1 MHYFY
6 AVVLTIL
13 GLVNKLYCVET
24 LPNVTIQNLWPTSAR
39 AKLEIFP
46 QFVTGIE
53 PKLILRGNNE
63 SLNMTCTAVY
73 HNPDKNDISLSYDVD
88 WKVPSHVKD
97 NPSSKI
103 ISGQNK
109 NIAWL
114 WFERLSEYD
123 AGNYICNAVSTSK
136 SVVPPF
142 MSSEIRLSV
151 KSSKNKPTFC
161 GKQWFKCHLSTH
173 CIMQRYVCDGKAD
186 CDQGEDENPD
196 ACGPNPCFG
205 KVHCEGRCIPPEWC
219 CDYRNCNGTYGLRPW
234 PPEPH
239 EISYVQTAFYTVI
252 GCAMAFMF
260 IVTILVI
267 AICRVQIKRAMNSRW
282 TQQNRTNCTRRRTV
296 PIGMPMYDL
305 DVYLNRAADN
315 YPRGVSIMY
324 NINSGVQFVGRPM
337 EPPPY
342 SEVIASPPREG
353 PPPPYVSCENLIEQT
368 TTIGVASESTTA
380 SQSESTEA
388 PTCGTIPPQ
397 VSNDLRDESSGFSG
411 MVITSRSIPGPQ
423 VPTLSHIS
431 TNSAAADLDSR
442 PRLALPQSF
451 DLEYVET
458 DALLSENSNITITS
472 PKETLWKSYGR
483 PGGAKTRWQ
492 DQSPDKR
499 WFNRKS
505 GKSAESSPLKNK
517 DLSLAD
523 AENEGVFLDTD
534 QHEVRIDLCQEQGP
548 STSAHDNEQTSIS
561 RGSHVANKKANESRE
576 DVGFSGVNNPS
587 GLVTRSLAF
596 PCQPSQHQNT
606 ITDTHTQKNESS
618 TSVSTALLPSSD
630 HQTETNGQMS
640 ASEPLVLPLRESFI
654 GVQKNS

>member
-1 MHYFY
+1 MHYFD

-13 GLVNKLYCVET
+13 GLVNNLHCVEI
-24 LPNVTIQNLWPTSAR
+24 LPNVTNLWPTSAR
-39 AKLEIFP
+39 AKLEISP

-63 SLNMTCTAVY
+63 SLNMTCTAV
-73 HNPDKNDISLSYDVD
+73 HQNPEKSDTSLDYVVD
-88 WKVPSHVKD
+88 WKVPSHVRG

-103 ISGQNK
+103 TTGQDT

-114 WFERLSEYD
+114 WFEHLSEYD
-123 AGNYICNAVSTSK
+123 AGDYICNAVTTSK
-136 SVVPPF
+136 AVVPPF
-142 MSSEIRLSV
+142 MSNEIRLSV
-151 KSSKNKPTFC
+151 KSSKSKPTFC
-161 GKQWFKCHLSTH
+161 GKQWFKCHSSTI

-186 CDQGEDENPD
+186 CLEGEDENPE
-196 ACGPNPCFG
+196 ACGPDPCFG

-219 CDYRNCNGTYGLRPW
+219 CDHRNCSGTYGLRPW
-234 PPEPH
+234 PPETH

-282 TQQNRTNCTRRRTV
+282 TQQNRTNCTTRRAV
-296 PIGMPMYDL
+296 PVGIPMYDL
-305 DVYLNRAADN
+305 DVYLNRTADN

-324 NINSGVQFVGRPM
+324 NINSGVQFVGRPV

-368 TTIGVASESTTA
+368 TTIGACESTT
-380 SQSESTEA
+380 SQSEQIETSTCDA
-388 PTCGTIPPQ
+388 TPLN
-397 VSNDLRDESSGFSG
+397 NDLREESSGFSG
-411 MVITSRSIPGPQ
+411 VVITSRSIPGPQ
-423 VPTLSHIS
+423 VPTVSHIS
-431 TNSAAADLDSR
+431 TNNSSAVNSASR

-458 DALLSENSNITITS
+458 DALLSENSNITIAS

-483 PGGAKTRWQ
+483 PGGAKARWQ
-492 DQSPDKR
+492 EESPDKR
-499 WFNRKS
+499 WFRRKS
-505 GKSAESSPLKNK
+505 GKSAESSPLKSK

-534 QHEVRIDLCQEQGP
+534 QQEGRQDLCQEPGP
-548 STSAHDNEQTSIS
+548 STSALNNEQISIS
-561 RGSHVANKKANESRE
+561 GGNVVAVDDDDERVNE
-576 DVGFSGVNNPS
+576 FSGDGVGSS
-587 GLVTRSLAF
+587 GMDNSALGLMTTLAF
-596 PCQPSQHQNT
+596 SVQPSQPQNT
-606 ITDTHTQKNESS
+606 LTDTHAQINESS
-618 TSVSTALLPSSD
+618 TSMSTTLVSSSD
-630 HQTETNGQMS
+630 QRTETNGQMS